1 MGVDEHGAVL
11 LDITTQLQTI
21 ANAMWIPTIALAIV
35 MGVYFTIRTR
45 LLQIRLLPQML
56 RELKGDGDVAPGG
69 LTPFQA
75 LALTIGNR
83 VGVGNIAGVATAIGW
98 GGPGALFWMAVMA
111 FCGGATAFV
120 ESTLAQIYKQRVG
133 SELKGG
139 VPYYLYKAF
148 QKRWLGLIAAA
159 IALILYT
166 ILAPGIQSNSIA
178 VSFEYAFGIP
188 GWITGI
194 AVTAVLG
201 FIIWGGR
208 ERIIKVVNVIVPI
221 MAVGYIG
228 GAIIVLIVNI
238 TALPGALGLII
249 SSAFGADQVFGGI
262 VGAAISW
269 GVRRALF
276 SNVAG
281 VGEGTYAA
289 GAAEVSHPAK
299 QGLVQ
304 TISIYIDTLT
314 VCMLTGLMMVVTG
327 QYNVITEDG
336 RELLVNLP
344 GVEAGTNFTQAA
356 VDTVATGF
364 GSPFIAISVA
374 MFAITTIV
382 AFYFIAD
389 TNLSFIV
396 GEGNRVYLRIL
407 ECAILAVCFISCIVD
422 AGAVWALGDMG
433 YASLGVINFAALILL
448 SRIALRTLKDFDRQ
462 RKLGLNPVFD
472 PSSLGIRH
480 ADFWED
486 PAEGVVAAR
495 LGAEASGRG
504 FDNDTTTDHHDEEDR
519 RK

>member
-1 MGVDEHGAVL
+1 MDF
-11 LDITTQLQTI
+11 TTRLQEI
-21 ANAMWIPTIALAIV
+21 ANAMWMPVIGLAIV
-35 MGVYFTIRTR
+35 MGLYFTIRTKV
-45 LLQIRLLPQML
+45 LQIRLFPQML
-56 RELKGDGDVAPGG
+56 RELKGDGSTAPGG

-83 VGVGNIAGVATAIGW
+83 VGVGNIAGVATAVGW
-98 GGPGALFWMAVMA
+98 GGPGALFWMGVMA
-111 FCGGATAFV
+111 FCGGATAFI
-120 ESTLAQIYKQRVG
+120 ESTLAQIFKERID

-139 VPYYLYKAF
+139 VPYYLYKVF
-148 QKRWLGLIAAA
+148 QKRWLGMIAAV

-166 ILAPGIQSNSIA
+166 LLAPGIQSNSIA
-178 VSFEYAFGIP
+178 VSVEYAFGIP
-188 GWITGI
+188 GWVTGLV
-194 AVTAVLG
+194 VTAVLG
-201 FIIWGGR
+201 IIIWGGR
-208 ERIIKVVNVIVPI
+208 ERIVRVVNIIVPI

-228 GAIIVLIVNI
+228 GAIIVLLVNV
-238 TALPGALGLII
+238 TELPAAIGLII

-304 TISIYIDTLT
+304 TFSIYIDTLT

-344 GVEAGTNFTQAA
+344 GIEPGTNFTQAA

-396 GEGNRVYLRIL
+396 GEGDRVYIRIL
-407 ECAILAVCFISCIVD
+407 ECALLAVCFISCVVD
-422 AGAVWALGDMG
+422 AGAVWAVGDMG
-433 YASLGVINFAALILL
+433 YATLGVINFLALIAL
-448 SRIALRTLKDFDRQ
+448 SGIALKTLKDFDAQ
-462 RKLGLNPVFD
+462 RKQGLNPVFD
-472 PSSLGIRH
+472 PVKLGIKH
-480 ADFWED
+480 ANFWEE
-486 PAEGVVAAR
+486 AH
-495 LGAEASGRG
+495 AEAAVTSRASDPSRTSDSSG
-504 FDNDTTTDHHDEEDR
+504 TTTLSDTDPKDGTP
-519 RK
+519 

>member
-1 MGVDEHGAVL
+1 M
-11 LDITTQLQTI
+11 DITTQLQEI
-21 ANAMWIPTIALAIV
+21 ANAMWLPTIVLAII
-35 MGVYFTIRTR
+35 MGLYFTVRTKV
-45 LLQIRLLPQML
+45 LQIRLFPQML
-56 RELKGDGDVAPGG
+56 RELKGDGSVAPGG

-98 GGPGALFWMAVMA
+98 GGPGALFWMGAMA
-111 FCGGATAFV
+111 FCGGATAFI
-120 ESTLAQIYKQRVG
+120 ESTLAQIYKERVG
-133 SELKGG
+133 NELKGG
-139 VPYYLYKAF
+139 VPYYLHKVF
-148 QKRWLGLIAAA
+148 QKRWLGMIAAV

-166 ILAPGIQSNSIA
+166 FLAPGIQANSIA
-178 VSFEYAFGIP
+178 VSAEYAFGIP
-188 GWITGI
+188 GWVSGI
-194 AVTAVLG
+194 VVTVLLG
-201 FIIWGGR
+201 AIIWGGR
-208 ERIIKVVNVIVPI
+208 ERIIKVVNIVVPI

-228 GAIIVLIVNI
+228 AAIIVLCVNI
-238 TALPGALGLII
+238 TALPGAIGLIF
-249 SSAFGADQVFGGI
+249 SSAFGADQMFGGI

-304 TISIYIDTLT
+304 TFSIYIDTLT

-336 RELLVNLP
+336 KEIMVNLP

-356 VDTVATGF
+356 VDTVAVGF
-364 GSPFIAISVA
+364 GSPFVAISVVL
-374 MFAITTIV
+374 FAITTIV

-396 GEGNRVYLRIL
+396 GEGNKIYLRLLEISIL
-407 ECAILAVCFISCIVD
+407 VVCFVSCVVD
-422 AGAVWALGDMG
+422 AGAVWAVGDMG
-433 YASLGVINFAALILL
+433 YATLGVINFLALIFL
-448 SRIALRTLKDFDRQ
+448 SRIALKALKDFDQQ

-472 PSSLGIRH
+472 PRRLGIKH
-480 ADFWED
+480 ADFWEELRD
-486 PAEGVVAAR
+486 AEELSPVNGSEHR
-495 LGAEASGRG
+495 
-504 FDNDTTTDHHDEEDR
+504 DEQEGQR
-519 RK
+519 

>member
-1 MGVDEHGAVL
+1 MDLTAR
-11 LDITTQLQTI
+11 LQEI
-21 ANAMWIPTIALAIV
+21 ANAMWMPVIGLAIV
-35 MGVYFTIRTR
+35 MGLYFTIRTKV
-45 LLQIRLLPQML
+45 LQIRLFPQML
-56 RELKGDGDVAPGG
+56 RELKGDGDTEPGG

-98 GGPGALFWMAVMA
+98 GGPGALFWMGVMA

-120 ESTLAQIYKQRVG
+120 ESTLAQIYKERINN
-133 SELKGG
+133 ELKGG
-139 VPYYLYKAF
+139 VPYYLHKVF
-148 QKRWLGLIAAA
+148 QKRWIGMIAAVT
-159 IALILYT
+159 ALLLYI

-188 GWITGI
+188 GWVTGLV
-194 AVTAVLG
+194 VTAALG
-201 FIIWGGR
+201 IIIWGGR
-208 ERIIKVVNVIVPI
+208 ERIVRVVNVIVPI

-228 GAIIVLIVNI
+228 GAIIVLIVNF
-238 TALPGALGLII
+238 TALPGAIGLII
-249 SSAFGADQVFGGI
+249 SSAFGADQVFAGI

-304 TISIYIDTLT
+304 TFSIYIDTLT

-336 RELLVNLP
+336 REILVHLP
-344 GVEAGTNFTQAA
+344 GVEPGTNFTQAA

-396 GEGNRVYLRIL
+396 GEGKRIYIRIL
-407 ECAILAVCFISCIVD
+407 ECALLAVCFISCVTE

-433 YASLGVINFAALILL
+433 YATLGVINFIALILL
-448 SRIALRTLKDFDRQ
+448 SQIAMKTLKDYDSQRRQ
-462 RKLGLNPVFD
+462 GLNPEFD
-472 PSSLGIRH
+472 PVGLGIKH
-480 ADFWED
+480 ADFWEELRAGEARVRSAGAAGRSTGADERPTD
-486 PAEGVVAAR
+486 PSDSQEGQQ
-495 LGAEASGRG
+495 
-504 FDNDTTTDHHDEEDR
+504 
-519 RK
+519 

>member
-1 MGVDEHGAVL
+1 MDF
-11 LDITTQLQTI
+11 TTRLQEI
-21 ANAMWIPTIALAIV
+21 ANTMWMPVIGLAIV
-35 MGVYFTIRTR
+35 MGLYFTIRTKV
-45 LLQIRLLPQML
+45 LQIRLFPQML
-56 RELKGDGDVAPGG
+56 RELKGDGSTAPGG

-83 VGVGNIAGVATAIGW
+83 VGVGNIAGVATAVGW
-98 GGPGALFWMAVMA
+98 GGPGALFWMGVMA
-111 FCGGATAFV
+111 FCGGATAFI
-120 ESTLAQIYKQRVG
+120 ESTLAQIYKERVD

-139 VPYYLYKAF
+139 VPYYLYKVF
-148 QKRWLGLIAAA
+148 QKRWLGMIAAV

-166 ILAPGIQSNSIA
+166 LLAPGIQSNSIA

-188 GWITGI
+188 GWVTGLF
-194 AVTAVLG
+194 VTAVLG
-201 FIIWGGR
+201 IIIWGGR
-208 ERIIKVVNVIVPI
+208 ERIVRVVNIIVPI

-228 GAIIVLIVNI
+228 GAIIVLLVNV
-238 TALPGALGLII
+238 TELPGAIGLII

-304 TISIYIDTLT
+304 TFSIYIDTLT

-396 GEGNRVYLRIL
+396 GEGDRIYIRIL
-407 ECAILAVCFISCIVD
+407 ECALLAVCFISCVVD
-422 AGAVWALGDMG
+422 AGAVWAVGDMG
-433 YASLGVINFAALILL
+433 YATLGVINFLALIAL
-448 SRIALRTLKDFDRQ
+448 SGIALKTLKDFDTQRRQ
-462 RKLGLNPVFD
+462 GRNPVFD
-472 PSSLGIRH
+472 PVKLGIKH
-480 ADFWED
+480 ANFWE
-486 PAEGVVAAR
+486 EMH
-495 LGAEASGRG
+495 AEATVTSRASAPSRTADPSRAG
-504 FDNDTTTDHHDEEDR
+504 TSTETDSKDGTP
-519 RK
+519 